1 MSTISQVQAREV
13 LDSRGNPTVEVDVV
27 LSNGARGRASVPSG
41 ASTGANEAVE
51 LRDGEATRFRGLGV
65 GKAVANVRRLIAPKV
80 IGQSALKQADVDRLL
95 IETDGTTNKSRL
107 GANAMLGV
115 SLALSRAVAQSEG
128 KPLYKWLARERP
140 VTLPVPMINII
151 NGGRHAE
158 DSTDI
163 QEFMVVPVGFDTFRR
178 ALQAGVEI
186 YFSLRDILRGRRLGS
201 TVGDE
206 GGFAPP
212 LPSNHDALELVLA
225 AIEAA
230 GYTPGSECFIAL
242 DSAASE
248 FMTDSGDYTLKRD
261 NVTMSPSQMVD
272 VYEGWIDQY
281 PIISIEDGMGE
292 EEWESWRTMTERLK
306 SRVQIVGDDLFT
318 TNTGRIKRGIDLDVS
333 NAVLVKPNQVGT
345 LTETIEAVDM
355 ATEVGWGTVISHRSG
370 ETEDSII
377 ADLAVGM
384 AAGQIKAG
392 APARGERTAKYNR
405 LLRIEE
411 MLGDEADFVGR
422 RVYEGFLNHR

>member
-1 MSTISQVQAREV
+1 MSTISEVQAREV

-206 GGFAPP
+206 GGFRSPP
-212 LPSNHDALELVLA
+212 ALQSRRAGAGAGSYRGCRVHAGLRVLHS
-225 AIEAA
+225 A
-230 GYTPGSECFIAL
+230 GF
-242 DSAASE
+242 
-248 FMTDSGDYTLKRD
+248 
-261 NVTMSPSQMVD
+261 
-272 VYEGWIDQY
+272 
-281 PIISIEDGMGE
+281 
-292 EEWESWRTMTERLK
+292 
-306 SRVQIVGDDLFT
+306 
-318 TNTGRIKRGIDLDVS
+318 GRIGVHDR
-333 NAVLVKPNQVGT
+333 
-345 LTETIEAVDM
+345 
-355 ATEVGWGTVISHRSG
+355 
-370 ETEDSII
+370 
-377 ADLAVGM
+377 
-384 AAGQIKAG
+384 
-392 APARGERTAKYNR
+392 
-405 LLRIEE
+405 
-411 MLGDEADFVGR
+411 
-422 RVYEGFLNHR
+422 